1 MIRINLLPVQQE
13 RQRQYGKQQLLF
25 GLLVVII
32 QGLFLFMTY
41 QSKNEELESAKT
53 QVQTLTAEVE
63 ELRRQT
69 AEIERLNGQRETLQ
83 QTARVLEDLE
93 ANRAGP
99 VQVLDELKLMLN
111 PPANDL
117 QRTAQERRNWDTNWD
132 PRSVWLTEFTESGGL
147 VSISGRALSN
157 DDIAEFNTR
166 LANSVYFSGVRLN
179 NTRALQDTNLG
190 RIFQFQLTAT
200 VNYGIV
206 DDQG

>member
-1 MIRINLLPVQQE
+1 
-13 RQRQYGKQQLLF
+13 
-25 GLLVVII
+25 
-32 QGLFLFMTY
+32 
-41 QSKNEELESAKT
+41 
-53 QVQTLTAEVE
+53 
-63 ELRRQT
+63 
-69 AEIERLNGQRETLQ
+69 
-83 QTARVLEDLE
+83 
-93 ANRAGP
+93 
-99 VQVLDELKLMLN
+99 MLN

-147 VSISGRALSN
+147 VSISGRAMSN

-179 NTRALQDTNLG
+179 NTRALQDTALG

>member
-13 RQRQYGKQQLLF
+13 RQRQYGKQQILF
-25 GLLVVII
+25 GLLVVVM
-32 QGLFLFMTY
+32 QVLFLFMMW
-41 QSKNEELESAKT
+41 SKKNEELSTAKR
-53 QVQTLTAEVE
+53 QVTELTAEVE

-69 AEIERLNGQRETLQ
+69 EVINTLNGQRETLQ
-83 QTARVLEDLE
+83 QMARVLEDLE

-111 PPANDL
+111 SPANDL
-117 QRTAQERRNWDTNWD
+117 QRTAQSRRNWDVTWD
-132 PRSVWLTEFTESGGL
+132 PRSVWLTEFTEAGGL
-147 VSISGRALSN
+147 VSVTGRALSN

-179 NTRALQDTNLG
+179 NTRSINDSELG
-190 RIFQFQLTAT
+190 RIYQFQLTAT